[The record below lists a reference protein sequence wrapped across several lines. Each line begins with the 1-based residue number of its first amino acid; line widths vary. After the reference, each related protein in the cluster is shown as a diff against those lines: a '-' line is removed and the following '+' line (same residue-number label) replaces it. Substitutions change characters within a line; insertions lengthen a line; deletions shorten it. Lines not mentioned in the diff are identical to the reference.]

1 LETRFPEDTGVRFSY
16 LAALGALVALNHGEP
31 AKAIELLR
39 IAVPCE
45 LGVSPSTMMCVA
57 KPIWPNTKGAE
68 AAAEFQKVLNH
79 RGIVIISDPIGLSAI
94 Q

>member
-45 LGVSPSTMMCVA
+45 LGVSPSTMM
-57 KPIWPNTKGAE
+57 
-68 AAAEFQKVLNH
+68 
-79 RGIVIISDPIGLSAI
+79 
-94 Q
+94 